1 MVKIYKDYIIT
12 KMVYSISKIIYCG
25 NDFLI
30 IGCSGEPCVFVLNKT
45 TGTITKI
52 DYNFR
57 QHIIDMFLFGANM
70 VATVSAMVEFNNCIN
85 VFRIGEEKHT
95 HLFSFP
101 SKPGSQET
109 CGTFSETKMF
119 VSGSYPGILRSYKM
133 NLDGTFGKV
142 EVTQTPGSSSSRI
155 TCVKFHPLIL
165 NLLFVVVGNII
176 FQYKVSELGEFESLG
191 ELHGHPDHVN
201 SIEFSLDGTMMV
213 SCSFDLNQSD
223 NIIVWK
229 INGLEPAVRTQILR
243 GHTMSVQS
251 VAFSHDG
258 TVLASGS
265 SDQTIR
271 IWEKDGDEWICKQV
285 LREPDSEQLH
295 NFINVVIFDSTDP
308 TLLVSGSST
317 GRVVF
322 WRLSGGVWM
331 RESVRV
337 L

>member
-1 MVKIYKDYIIT
+1 
-12 KMVYSISKIIYCG
+12 MVYYISAILHEGDSY
-25 NDFLI
+25 I
-30 IGCSGEPCVFVLNKT
+30 IGCRDKPSVFVLNKT
-45 TGTITKI
+45 TRTIIQI
-52 DYNFR
+52 DYSFR
-57 QHIIDMFLFGANM
+57 QSIYDIFSFGKNM
-70 VATVSAMVEFNNCIN
+70 VATVSAMKDYKDCIN
-85 VFRIGEEKHT
+85 IFQINESTPHI

-101 SKPGSQET
+101 SNLGSQET
-109 CGTFSETKMF
+109 CGTFNSETKMF
-119 VSGSYPGILRSYKM
+119 VSGSNPGILRSYIM
-133 NLDGTFGKV
+133 SLDRTFTSLA
-142 EVTQTPGSSSSRI
+142 VTRTTGSSSSGI
-155 TCVKFHPLIL
+155 SLVKFHPRIP

-176 FQYKVSELGEFESLG
+176 FQYKLSDLGEFESLG
-191 ELHGHPDHVN
+191 ELHGHPNWIN
-201 SIEFSLDGTMMV
+201 SLEFSRDGTMMV
-213 SCSFDLNQSD
+213 SCSFDLKPTD

-229 INGLEPAVRTQILR
+229 INGLEPAVLTQNLR

-265 SDQTIR
+265 LDQTIR

-285 LREPDSEQLH
+285 LTEPDSGPLR
-295 NFINVVIFDSTDP
+295 NCINGVIFDQTDP

-331 RESVRV
+331 RESVIV